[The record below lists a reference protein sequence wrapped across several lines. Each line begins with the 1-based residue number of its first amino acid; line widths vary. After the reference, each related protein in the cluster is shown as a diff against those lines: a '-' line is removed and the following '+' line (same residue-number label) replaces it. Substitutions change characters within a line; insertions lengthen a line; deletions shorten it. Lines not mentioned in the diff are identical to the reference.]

1 MTRSVHSTPEWHRN
15 SRIVRKIIRTRLSN
29 GEQVMCTNCGR
40 PIQPGQLF
48 DVGHIVD
55 GHRGGTSQLSNLGGA
70 HRRCNRSDGGRA
82 GAAARVKSSRIAR
95 RLPAW

>member
-1 MTRSVHSTPEWHRN
+1 MTRGVHTTPEWHRN
-15 SRIVRKIIRTRLSN
+15 SRIARKVIRGRIER
-29 GEQVMCTNCGR
+29 GEQVACTNCGR

-55 GHRGGTSQLSNLGGA
+55 GHRGGSSHLSNLGGA
-70 HRRCNRSDGGRA
+70 HRRCNRRDGGRA
-82 GAAARVKSSRIAR
+82 GAAARATSSRRAR